1 MTINSYGN
9 TAQDATP
16 YLNTEKRQARR
27 YLQKITSIA
36 TFGGLLFGF
45 DTGVINGALL
55 YMKDDLG

>member
-27 YLQKITSIA
+27 YLQKIT
-36 TFGGLLFGF
+36 
-45 DTGVINGALL
+45 
-55 YMKDDLG
+55 